1 VRLFVES
8 LFRSI
13 FLFEHDLFRKSVS
26 TFPVH
31 PLAETNSR
39 KPDRCGA
46 RVILATFGKEN
57 LFEGAVGGLLIA

>member
-1 VRLFVES
+1 
-8 LFRSI
+8 
-13 FLFEHDLFRKSVS
+13 LFEHDLFGKPVP

-46 RVILATFGKEN
+46 RAILATFGKEN
-57 LFEGAVGGLLIA
+57 LFEAAVGGLLIA